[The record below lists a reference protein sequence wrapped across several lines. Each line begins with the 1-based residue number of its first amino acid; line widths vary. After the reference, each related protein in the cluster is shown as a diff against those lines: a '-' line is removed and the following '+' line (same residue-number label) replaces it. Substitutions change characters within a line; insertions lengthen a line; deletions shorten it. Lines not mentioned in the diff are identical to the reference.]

1 MQQIQFV
8 ATSPQE
14 LKKEIIVDVKVI
26 LDDFLKNF
34 KPKKPKRSLP
44 RREKEKL
51 AKAILLIFQIT
62 ILLIHLIEPSL
73 LQNNH
78 FIIIIF
84 LFHVVLAIIKTKQ
97 NF

>member
-1 MQQIQFV
+1 MQQIQFLQ
-8 ATSPQE
+8 TTPQQ
-14 LKKEIIVDVKVI
+14 LQSEINAGVKII
-26 LDDFLKNF
+26 LEDFLKNF
-34 KPKKPKRSLP
+34 KPKKPKKSLP

-78 FIIIIF
+78 FEIIIF
-84 LFHVVLAIIKTKQ
+84 LFHVILAIIKTKQ